1 MPRGRR
7 TPLAV
12 AATIHAMYE
21 HGEPQAAIAETLD
34 LPHQTVSTILH
45 GSTPKWEEIIKNQ
58 DTNSFGA
65 HRRLAKQVMQAASI
79 ELAKKALVQVDASLD
94 KASALQAATVYGIL
108 RDKERL
114 DAGEATQNIAIVAR
128 VDFEQLD
135 VLAAKL
141 GQALLPGAATVKP

>member
-12 AATIHAMYE
+12 AATAYAMYDQ
-21 HGEPQAAIAETLD
+21 GEQQSVIAETLD
-34 LPHQTVSTILH
+34 LPHQTVSMILH
-45 GSTPKWEEIIKNQ
+45 GHSPRWDTIIKNQ
-58 DTNSFGA
+58 DTNAFGE

-79 ELAKKALVQVDASLD
+79 ELAKKALVQVEASLD

-128 VDFEQLD
+128 VDFENLD
-135 VLAAKL
+135 ALAAKL
-141 GQALLPGAATVKP
+141 GHALMPKECA